1 MAQPLKLSIGV
12 NIDAAGAKT
21 GGAEAQQ
28 AVAAIGNEAQ
38 RTQTKLQQL
47 VNATVGLNTGVANGN
62 LKEWS
67 GALAM
72 QGRSADELRAKY
84 NPLFAVVR
92 SYKQQLT
99 EIRTLHS
106 QGVLSS
112 NEMVAAISRE
122 RQATLASIEAIK
134 GRGAALRQAAA
145 NANGV
150 SARAGRAAGG
160 GNAAFQT
167 SVLAAQAQDTVVTAL
182 MGMPSWQIGMQQG
195 LQAATVVGTMEKPV
209 QGVVAALRSLASVQT
224 LVTVGAV
231 TAAAAGIQWLTSS
244 RKEVKTLDD
253 ALAAHKENIET
264 LTARYGALGEAV
276 KISGNL
282 GGSVFGDASLRQNES
297 LIRAVARR
305 QNDEMLAKLAGVDG
319 VKGYI
324 SGPGASV
331 EDLQK
336 LSGPLAAFKS
346 DVDSLLESARR
357 GAPDLATFQKSVER
371 TFATLVQ
378 TSDNPEELRRTAD
391 AILALGDSALSVD
404 PKFKPFENA
413 INRLKVQLADG
424 RPDLAQFHT
433 EVERIGR
440 TNGLQKLADEVI
452 VFGKEVMNLNKWL
465 AELLLLRRRLFDD
478 RGPNGFLLSQG
489 TTNRGDMGNF
499 ALYESRQRVQLERNR
514 KAFEAEIAA
523 LSARSPNERAEIA
536 RQTAAADI
544 RDESVSERRQRIEL
558 AGARA
563 LVQAEKE
570 LAEAR
575 RDRIRS
581 MTEAVEGQQLELTLI
596 GKTVSEAERLRME
609 HRLTAQAKAEAA
621 KNGVEVDQE
630 ELRLIGEKS
639 RAYGQLAEEIAAI
652 NILRGQ
658 QSSLEQLRLET
669 ALVGQSE
676 ETRRRALALLQAEQQ
691 IRQQGI
697 TADSARA
704 EEIRKASLAIAD
716 QTAEVE
722 RLRDAWG
729 EVQGA
734 IEGVIDGGVDALT
747 QGNWKGALDALK
759 KEIVGSLST
768 IGIKN
773 PLMNAIDGGN
783 RGTISDLGG
792 IGGLVTR
799 LLGGGRSDATSLVT
813 RAMGQSVGAMTVTA
827 GTVMINGGVS
837 GSLLGGLKSL
847 VPGNDNGFQANTTLS
862 DMLGIKGAGGALGFV
877 GRYKSGVDPRLTD
890 ILQEAASR
898 FPGFK
903 VDAISGYR
911 PGDPRYHGGGLATD
925 VQLTDLASGRLL
937 GNYQDAASFRAYEQF
952 AQVSRQI
959 QMAKYPELAD
969 KFRWGGYFSGGPGKY
984 GALDTMHFDLGGGG
998 MAGGSWAGG
1007 LTSAQAS
1014 LWPGIQS
1021 QGMAAADALKN
1032 LAGQGDIAAQGLGA
1046 LGSGFD
1052 KFGNVLAGL
1061 GNGGGASGGGLMGLF
1076 GNLFSPSF
1084 TPNTTLGSFLVNGW
1098 SSGGWTG
1105 GTDPSRV
1112 AGLVHEKEF
1121 VFDAPST
1128 ARIGV
1133 HNLEA
1138 MRRGIMPGY
1147 RDGGYVGSRT
1157 VYPVAAMAPVRQEA
1171 SAPLIQIINNSSAQ
1185 VDGRIEDAGTDERGR
1200 RQYRMVM
1207 SDAVADGLATPG
1219 GRAGR
1224 TLRDTYNVRKRGI
1237 AR

>member
-28 AVAAIGNEAQ
+28 AVAGIGNEAQ

-47 VNATVGLNTGVANGN
+47 VNATVGLNTGAANGN
-62 LKEWS
+62 LREWS

-72 QGRSADELRAKY
+72 QGRSVDELRAKY

-99 EIRTLHS
+99 EIRTLHA

-145 NANGV
+145 N
-150 SARAGRAAGG
+150 GRAARSSAAGG
-160 GNAAFQT
+160 TGAGAFQT
-167 SVLAAQAQDTVVTAL
+167 ANVAAQFQDIAVTSAMGMSPVQIALQQGTQLAAV
-182 MGMPSWQIGMQQG
+182 I
-195 LQAATVVGTMEKPV
+195 GTMERPTVGLLTAFRSLISV
-209 QGVVAALRSLASVQT
+209 QSLVTIGAVAAS
-224 LVTVGAV
+224 
-231 TAAAAGIQWLTSS
+231 AAAIQWLTSS

-276 KISGNL
+276 KVSSNL

-297 LIRAVARR
+297 LIRAVARQ
-305 QNDEMLAKLAGVDG
+305 QNDEMLAKLSGVDG
-319 VKGYI
+319 VKGYFT
-324 SGPGASV
+324 GAGASV

-357 GAPDLATFQKSVER
+357 GAPNLAAFQKSVES

-424 RPDLAQFHT
+424 RPDLAQFHA

-452 VFGKEVMNLNKWL
+452 VFGKEVQGLNRAL
-465 AELLLLRRRLFDD
+465 TEFDVLRRRIFDD
-478 RGPNGFLLSQG
+478 RGANGLLLSQG
-489 TTNRGDMGNF
+489 TTNRGDMGNL
-499 ALYESRQRVQLERNR
+499 ALYESRQRVQLERSR
-514 KAFEAEIAA
+514 RAFEAEMAT
-523 LSARSPNERAEIA
+523 LNARSPAERAAAA
-536 RQTAAADI
+536 RQTAAAEY
-544 RDESVSERRQRIEL
+544 RDDAVPERRQRIEL

-563 LVQAEKE
+563 LAQAEKE
-570 LAEAR
+570 LADAR

-596 GKTVSEAERLRME
+596 GKTASEAERLRME

-621 KNGVEVDQE
+621 KSGVEVDRE
-630 ELRLIGEKS
+630 ELRRIAEKS
-639 RAYGQLAEEIAAI
+639 RAYGQLAEEISAI

-676 ETRRRALALLQAEQQ
+676 ETRRRALALMQAEQQ

-704 EEIRKASLAIAD
+704 DQIRKASLAIAD

-729 EVQGA
+729 EVQDA
-734 IEGVIDGGVDALT
+734 IEGVVDGGVDALT
-747 QGNWKGALDALK
+747 KGDWKGALDALK

-792 IGGLVTR
+792 IGGLVSR
-799 LLGGGRSDATSLVT
+799 LLGRGRADATSLVT
-813 RAMGQSVGAMTVTA
+813 RAMGQSVGAMSVTA

-862 DMLGIKGAGGALGFV
+862 DVLGLKGAGGALGFV

-903 VDAISGYR
+903 VDATSGYR
-911 PGDPRYHGGGLATD
+911 AGDPRFHGGGLATD

-1021 QGMAAADALKN
+1021 QGMAAADALEK

-1046 LGSGFD
+1046 LGNGFG
-1052 KFGNVLAGL
+1052 KFGNALAGL

-1084 TPNTTLGSFLVNGW
+1084 TPNTTLGSFIVNGF
-1098 SSGGWTG
+1098 SGGGPTG
-1105 GTDPSRV
+1105 GNDPSRV

-1121 VFDAPST
+1121 VFDAPAT

-1138 MRRGIMPGY
+1138 MRRGTMPGY

-1157 VYPVAAMAPVRQEA
+1157 MYPVAAMAPARQEA